1 MGSAT
6 STRGK
11 PVCAGSWAF
20 SRNAQALL
28 RGFGCWLSS
37 RCPDFVLVCWGGRN
51 PSSVASGSPFLW
63 LSSLTCCFSLAAS
76 ASSARAVGGVG
87 GARAMVG
94 RAVLSVK
101 PCHVE
106 AAASVSHL
114 QSPMEC
120 SSITAGS
127 VVCSPDPP
135 KPDLSPQFPGCEAL
149 VRSVWP
155 GDHP

>member
-1 MGSAT
+1 MWVAGLSAEMPRHSYTALALGSAL
-6 STRGK
+6 
-11 PVCAGSWAF
+11 A
-20 SRNAQALL
+20 ALIL
-28 RGFGCWLSS
+28 FW
-37 RCPDFVLVCWGGRN
+37 FVGGARRN
-51 PSSVASGSPFLW
+51 PFSVASGSPFLW
-63 LSSLTCCFSLAAS
+63 ISSLTRCFSLAAS

-87 GARAMVG
+87 AARAMVG

-101 PCHVE
+101 PCLVE

-120 SSITAGS
+120 SSIPAGS
-127 VVCSPDPP
+127 VMCSPDPP
-135 KPDLSPQFPGCEAL
+135 KPDLSPQFPGCKAL